1 MSLHLPHCLFDF
13 PDGLDALIQF
23 GSGEAVQTASA
34 AYIRQFVTMY
44 SNTIGSWAGG
54 IIGLIAFQC
63 IFGTGICG
71 IKSETD
77 PERKAKW

>member
-1 MSLHLPHCLFDF
+1 MRDF
-13 PDGLDALIQF
+13 NIGFFTSMILAVIFLAMGALIQF

-54 IIGLIAFQC
+54 IIGLIFLVGFSVLFLWALA
-63 IFGTGICG
+63 TG
-71 IKSETD
+71 
-77 PERKAKW
+77 RV